1 MWLLNIGM
9 SPAILPSHIFH
20 SSFLSIKCRFR
31 AVRYKSYVRWTVILG
46 LTRREYL
53 EIIPTKLS
61 SIWQLSTIKPTKCLT
76 LLLQNA
82 KRVMEHVGFTMYRIS
97 RLSLVE
103 AQFRKPLVAAQVQ
116 AAMLWNSCSLVCR
129 KPGVEGLHSY
139 AAWNCDR
146 WACKWSRLIVQ
157 VRKRS
162 RLCSEAVPCPSLKC
176 KKGCRKI
183 IFPKC
188 KAQNNLLRAHSRPN
202 RITGWQSRQL
212 KAKIPMFHDFSLKSM
227 NLDFGKITG
236 FLP

>member
-1 MWLLNIGM
+1 MPLQGSQVQVICTVNCTLGAHSTRVPRNNPHKALVDLTTVDDG
-9 SPAILPSHIFH
+9 IL
-20 SSFLSIKCRFR
+20 
-31 AVRYKSYVRWTVILG
+31 
-46 LTRREYL
+46 
-53 EIIPTKLS
+53 
-61 SIWQLSTIKPTKCLT
+61 KPTKCLT